1 MSDGKRKL
9 GSLAWTLI
17 VGEIVIVLMVLNW
30 FLSQDKD
37 APAPEPEPAVTGQS
51 AVDAPAPAEAQAEAE
66 IPAPPAFDVVRV
78 DPAGKTLI
86 AGRAEPGSAVVLL
99 VEGDE
104 VARAEAGGDGSF
116 SLFAELPPAD
126 VPRALSL
133 RMELADGRTIASGAT
148 VFLAPTSAPAPPAPV
163 ASAAEPPAPEPLAPE
178 PPAAELAEVP
188 PPAAPEPAPPEPAPP
203 RAPEILLSDAAGV
216 RVLQA
221 PEGDLPPGRAGVLI
235 EAIAYEA
242 DGAVAL
248 SGRGQAGGA
257 LRLYL
262 DNAAIAGGLIDASGR
277 WAQRLD
283 SVAPGLYTLR
293 ADLLNPDG
301 SVSARFETPFRR
313 EPPEEI
319 AARASVAAPDGQA
332 EARVITVQ
340 PGFTLWG
347 IADRTYGSGFQYVK
361 IFSAN
366 RAQIRDPDL
375 IYPGQVFTLPE

>member
-9 GSLAWTLI
+9 GPLAWTLI

-30 FLSQDKD
+30 FLSRDKD
-37 APAPEPEPAVTGQS
+37 APAPEPAPPVTEQS
-51 AVDAPAPAEAQAEAE
+51 APDDAAEAV
-66 IPAPPAFDVVRV
+66 PAPPGFDVVRV
-78 DPAGKTLI
+78 DPAGNALI
-86 AGRAEPGSAVVLL
+86 AGRAEPGSIVVLL

-104 VARAEAGGDGSF
+104 AARAEAGSDGSF
-116 SLFAELPPAD
+116 SLFADLPPSD

-133 RMELADGRTIASGAT
+133 RMELADGLTIASGAT
-148 VFLAPTSAPAPPAPV
+148 VFLAPAPVPAPQAVGIAADQPEPDAPAGVPA
-163 ASAAEPPAPEPLAPE
+163 ADLAEPQAPAT
-178 PPAAELAEVP
+178 
-188 PPAAPEPAPPEPAPP
+188 PEPASP
-203 RAPEILLSDAAGV
+203 RAPEVLLSDAGGV
-216 RVLQA
+216 RVLQ
-221 PEGDLPPGRAGVLI
+221 PPQGDLPPGIAGVLI
-235 EAIAYEA
+235 EAIAYDA

-262 DNAAIAGGLIDASGR
+262 DNAAIAGGRIDDAGR
-277 WAQRLD
+277 WAHRLD
-283 SVAPGLYTLR
+283 AVAPGLYTLR

-313 EPPEEI
+313 EPPDEI
-319 AARASVAAPDGQA
+319 AALASTAAPGGA

-347 IADRTYGSGFQYVK
+347 IADRTYGSGIQYVK

-375 IYPGQVFTLPE
+375 IYPGQIFTLPE

>member
-9 GSLAWTLI
+9 GPLAWTLI

-30 FLSQDKD
+30 FLSRDKD
-37 APAPEPEPAVTGQS
+37 APAPEPAVTGQS
-51 AVDAPAPAEAQAEAE
+51 AVDAPAPAEAQAEAG

-78 DPAGKTLI
+78 DPAGNTLI

-104 VARAEAGGDGSF
+104 VARAKAGGDGSF

-148 VFLAPTSAPAPPAPV
+148 VFVAPTSAPAPGPAE
-163 ASAAEPPAPEPLAPE
+163 SAAEPPAPEPH
-178 PPAAELAEVP
+178 AAELAEAP
-188 PPAAPEPAPPEPAPP
+188 GPAAPEPAPH
-203 RAPEILLSDAAGV
+203 RAPQILLSDAAGV

-262 DNAAIAGGLIDASGR
+262 DNAAIAWGLIDASGR

-319 AARASVAAPDGQA
+319 AARASVATPGGQA

-361 IFSAN
+361 IFGAN